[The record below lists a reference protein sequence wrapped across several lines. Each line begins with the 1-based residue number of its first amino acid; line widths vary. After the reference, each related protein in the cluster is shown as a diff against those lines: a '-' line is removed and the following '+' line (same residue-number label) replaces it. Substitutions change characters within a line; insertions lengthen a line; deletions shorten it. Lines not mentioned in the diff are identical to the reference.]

1 MKTIIA
7 LSALAL
13 LSNLA
18 IAESFNYEQQIG
30 SPDVSNQSFD
40 SSGQKAS
47 TREVHVSLDDWNRGN
62 PDVEHVPFNRE
73 GEVSKSMGDLITGYD
88 VLSQTNPDL
97 AS

>member
-1 MKTIIA
+1 MKTIIT

-13 LSNLA
+13 VSNLA
-18 IAESFNYEQQIG
+18 IAESFTYEQQIG

-40 SSGQKAS
+40 SNGQKAS
-47 TREVHVSLDDWNRGN
+47 SGDVRVSLNDWYRGN

-73 GEVSKSMGDLITGYD
+73 GEVSKSMDDLITGYD
-88 VLSQTNPDL
+88 VLSQSNPDL

>member
-1 MKTIIA
+1 MKTIIT

-18 IAESFNYEQQIG
+18 IAESFTHEEQIA

-40 SSGQKAS
+40 SSGQQAS
-47 TREVHVSLDDWNRGN
+47 THEVRVSLDDWNRGN
-62 PDVEHVPFNRE
+62 PDVVHVPYNHE
-73 GEVSKSMGDLITGYD
+73 GEVSKSMGGLITGYD
-88 VLSQTNPDL
+88 VLSQSNPDL

>member
-1 MKTIIA
+1 MKTIIT

-18 IAESFNYEQQIG
+18 TAESFTYEEQIA
-30 SPDVSNQSFD
+30 SPDLSNQSFS

-47 TREVHVSLDDWNRGN
+47 AREVRVSLNEWYGGN
-62 PDVEHVPFNRE
+62 PDVEHVPFNRG
-73 GEVSKSMGDLITGYD
+73 GEVSKSMDDLITGYD

>member
-1 MKTIIA
+1 MKTIIT

-18 IAESFNYEQQIG
+18 VAESFTYEEQIS
-30 SPDVSNQSFD
+30 SPDVSHQSF
-40 SSGQKAS
+40 SSRGHMAS
-47 TREVHVSLDDWNRGN
+47 TGEVHVSLDDWNRGN
-62 PDVEHVPFNRE
+62 PDVEHVPFNHE

>member
-1 MKTIIA
+1 MKTIIT

-18 IAESFNYEQQIG
+18 IAESFTYEEQIA

-47 TREVHVSLDDWNRGN
+47 VREVHVYLDDWNRGN

-73 GEVSKSMGDLITGYD
+73 GEVSKSMSDSITSYD
-88 VLSQTNPDL
+88 ALNQSNPDL